1 MSCQSFF
8 EHLLTHLCV
17 GGLRDRISN
26 FIIIFFQ
33 LMVFAVDFA
42 RNLLRFTVSMEQENK
57 QLQTGWLAYD
67 DVGLSII

>member
-1 MSCQSFF
+1 
-8 EHLLTHLCV
+8 
-17 GGLRDRISN
+17 
-26 FIIIFFQ
+26 
-33 LMVFAVDFA
+33 MVFAVDFA